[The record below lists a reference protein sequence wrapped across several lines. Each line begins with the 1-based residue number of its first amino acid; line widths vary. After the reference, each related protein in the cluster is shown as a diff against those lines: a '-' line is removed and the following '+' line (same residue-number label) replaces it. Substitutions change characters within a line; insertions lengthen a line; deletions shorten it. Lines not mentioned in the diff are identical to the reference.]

1 MHALISSFWQQW
13 AMTKFEGCRLRREY
27 IDMFYMDIWLM
38 TVFGSFVVCR
48 LKAEIEKLKLEF
60 EESAAQERQTHSNE
74 VKVKLVEGVWLFVY
88 WQFLQTSL
96 K

>member
-1 MHALISSFWQQW
+1 
-13 AMTKFEGCRLRREY
+13 MTKFEGCCLRREY
-27 IDMFYMDIWLM
+27 IVLFHMKVWLM
-38 TVFGSFVVCR
+38 RVFGSFVVCR

-74 VKVKLVEGVWLFVY
+74 VKVKRVEGVWLFVY
-88 WQFLQTSL
+88 WQFVQTSL